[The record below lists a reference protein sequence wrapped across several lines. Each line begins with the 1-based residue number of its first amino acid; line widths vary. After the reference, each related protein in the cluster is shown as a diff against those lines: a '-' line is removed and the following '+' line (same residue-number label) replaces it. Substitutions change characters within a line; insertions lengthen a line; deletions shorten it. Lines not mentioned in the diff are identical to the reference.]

1 MKLRLPLFMATL
13 LVIGLAL
20 FGAATP
26 ALAAPA
32 AQEAAADT
40 TQVWMSDV
48 YPAADAPGMLQMVA
62 LYPNNAAEVVSIYLT
77 KGAIVE
83 TGTWEAGDDGA
94 ITVTLTGNSERE
106 YDEPVTMSFTSED
119 GMLSDGVF
127 SYHLLDEVTP
137 EEMDAMTSGEGEA
150 AAAEGTE
157 THEMGDIGRVWV
169 SNVYPAADASG
180 LVTVLALYDNGNMEQ
195 TSIYLGK
202 GATTEVGTWEEDA
215 DGAVAVTITGTTD
228 KEYDEPQST
237 TYQHMGDTLVDG
249 AFVLTLWPEVT
260 PDDMAAATDP
270 SGTYATNVYPAADAP
285 GYIAVLAL
293 YANNN
298 AEQTSIYLT
307 KGAVSEVGIWAEEID
322 GSITV
327 TMTGT
332 LEKEYDEPAS
342 VTYLRDGDL
351 LVDGPFVFFKLDEIT
366 PEMMDALT
374 APAVSA
380 TYKSD
385 TLPAADSP
393 GRVITVTLF
402 DDASVTMSTDFLND
416 QPPIEEVGTWEEN
429 ADGTLTVSIT
439 GTPEGEYDQ
448 PDVITFEKDG
458 DQIVAVEYDE
468 SMWGSEGLTLTEQ
481 PAE

>member
-1 MKLRLPLFMATL
+1 
-13 LVIGLAL
+13 
-20 FGAATP
+20 
-26 ALAAPA
+26 
-32 AQEAAADT
+32 
-40 TQVWMSDV
+40 
-48 YPAADAPGMLQMVA
+48 
-62 LYPNNAAEVVSIYLT
+62 
-77 KGAIVE
+77 
-83 TGTWEAGDDGA
+83 
-94 ITVTLTGNSERE
+94 
-106 YDEPVTMSFTSED
+106 
-119 GMLSDGVF
+119 
-127 SYHLLDEVTP
+127 
-137 EEMDAMTSGEGEA
+137 A

-237 TYQHMGDTLVDG
+237 TYQHTGDTLVDG

-260 PDDMAAATDP
+260 PDDMMAATDP

-332 LEKEYDEPAS
+332 LEQEYDEPSS
-342 VTYLRDGDL
+342 VSYLRDGDL
-351 LVDGPFVFFKLDEIT
+351 LVDGPFV
-366 PEMMDALT
+366 
-374 APAVSA
+374 
-380 TYKSD
+380 
-385 TLPAADSP
+385 
-393 GRVITVTLF
+393 
-402 DDASVTMSTDFLND
+402 
-416 QPPIEEVGTWEEN
+416 
-429 ADGTLTVSIT
+429 
-439 GTPEGEYDQ
+439 
-448 PDVITFEKDG
+448 
-458 DQIVAVEYDE
+458 
-468 SMWGSEGLTLTEQ
+468 
-481 PAE
+481 